1 LDGGVRVIY
10 RIISPETT
18 TPSIIAGK
26 KITIMPY
33 SATVVESEGKGAQL
47 PLNLA
52 LFLFFLK
59 EIQAPLQILL
69 LGDNLLQDF
78 IVIWYQ

>member
-1 LDGGVRVIY
+1 VLCAKVILIFDGGVRVIY
-10 RIISPETT
+10 RIIGPETT
-18 TPSIIAGK
+18 TPSTIAGK

-33 SATVVESEGKGAQL
+33 SATVVESEGKGAHH

-59 EIQAPLQILL
+59 KEYEFRYKLL
-69 LGDNLLQDF
+69 F
-78 IVIWYQ
+78 

>member
-1 LDGGVRVIY
+1 
-10 RIISPETT
+10 
-18 TPSIIAGK
+18 
-26 KITIMPY
+26 MPY